1 MANKKQNFIKRFNN
15 HSEYNTFVQSED
27 FVIPNVS
34 QCLTERDI
42 HYNTRAT
49 GVTLDEDSITIGVGE
64 TGTLTA
70 TVLPVNA
77 GNKNITWSTS
87 DDTIA
92 TVVDGVV
99 SGVAA
104 GTATITVTTEEGGF
118 TAACEVTVE

>member
-1 MANKKQNFIKRFNN
+1 MANKKQNFIKRFNS
-15 HSEYNTFVQSED
+15 HSEYDTFVQSED

-34 QCLTERDI
+34 QCLTEWDI

-87 DDTIA
+87 NDAIA
-92 TVVDGVV
+92 TVADGVV

-118 TAACEVTVE
+118 TATCVVTVE

>member
-34 QCLTERDI
+34 QCLTEWDI

-92 TVVDGVV
+92 TVADGVV
-99 SGVAA
+99 SGVAVGA
-104 GTATITVTTEEGGF
+104 ATITVTTEEGGF
-118 TAACEVTVE
+118 TATCVVTVE